1 MQRSKDLQDARRDA
15 SLRASDARAKN
26 AKAALELREEIA
38 RREAAERRNEH
49 LERKISDLK
58 IELERTTGEAR
69 RLATSFA
76 HERDEE
82 KRRRHNE
89 SRLDQERQSR
99 LALELE
105 AERDESERLLSQSIT
120 AMHLIREKSKAEMDL
135 VAAGRSAKAADEVR
149 DNRGFFSQR
158 GDQDSPGLLNLAT
171 IDLETDIVPES
182 PETETM
188 RRAPWCEDESG
199 GTIELHRNR
208 SRVREFEADV
218 GDSSNSPSGLQHSST
233 RTRGR
238 MLLKREFQRQ

>member
-1 MQRSKDLQDARRDA
+1 M
-15 SLRASDARAKN
+15 RASDARAKN

-58 IELERTTGEAR
+58 IELERTSGEAR
-69 RLATSFA
+69 RLATTFA

-105 AERDESERLLSQSIT
+105 VERDESERLLSQSIT

-149 DNRGFFSQR
+149 DTADFSLSA
-158 GDQDSPGLLNLAT
+158 GTDSWPPFGHH
-171 IDLETDIVPES
+171 
-182 PETETM
+182 
-188 RRAPWCEDESG
+188 RF
-199 GTIELHRNR
+199 RNR
-208 SRVREFEADV
+208 HCARVA
-218 GDSSNSPSGLQHSST
+218 
-233 RTRGR
+233 
-238 MLLKREFQRQ
+238 